1 MQGKLNLW
9 ATHFISKAK
18 SAPNLDFNM
27 HILLLSAMLNKSF
40 YMGKLVGFFYISFVT
55 FYVMYA

>member
-1 MQGKLNLW
+1 MQGTLNLW

-40 YMGKLVGFFYISFVT
+40 YMGKLVVFFLYFIC
-55 FYVMYA
+55 YLLR